1 MIGIRD
7 FSLPLL
13 LLLCSTGTQAADE
26 PRSGDFTPP
35 LDEYSWVQLD
45 TGEWLKG
52 EIVSLYD
59 DTLAFDSDHFDNL
72 ELDLEDIQSIYGR
85 GIFELTLEGDTQV
98 SGTLQMDGQRIL
110 MTYSG
115 ETVEYNRDDLVSITP
130 SVERERDRWI
140 GDVSLGINVQQ
151 GNSDISE
158 YNVIAGLQRR
168 TPVSRVKLDYIGN
181 TNINNGERIT
191 DSQRV
196 NLAIDRFTG
205 RRLYW
210 RPVSVQYYRD
220 KFQNIAHQATVDT
233 GIGYHLIDSR
243 RTDWEIQ
250 AGVGRNYLANL
261 SVTSGDANNDWSSV
275 GTLGSVLTIDITSSI
290 EYELLVNM
298 TFLEEVAGKYQHH
311 VVSTLSTDLIGDI
324 DLDISIIWDRTE
336 KPQGGEDGVIPEQDD
351 YRVVVSFNY
360 DF

>member
-26 PRSGDFTPP
+26 PRSSDFTPP

-85 GIFELTLEGDTQV
+85 GIFELTFEGDTQV

-158 YNVIAGLQRR
+158 YNVMAGLQRR

-196 NLAIDRFTG
+196 NLAIDR
-205 RRLYW
+205 R
-210 RPVSVQYYRD
+210 
-220 KFQNIAHQATVDT
+220 
-233 GIGYHLIDSR
+233 
-243 RTDWEIQ
+243 
-250 AGVGRNYLANL
+250 VGRDPA
-261 SVTSGDANNDWSSV
+261 
-275 GTLGSVLTIDITSSI
+275 
-290 EYELLVNM
+290 
-298 TFLEEVAGKYQHH
+298 
-311 VVSTLSTDLIGDI
+311 
-324 DLDISIIWDRTE
+324 
-336 KPQGGEDGVIPEQDD
+336 
-351 YRVVVSFNY
+351 
-360 DF
+360 